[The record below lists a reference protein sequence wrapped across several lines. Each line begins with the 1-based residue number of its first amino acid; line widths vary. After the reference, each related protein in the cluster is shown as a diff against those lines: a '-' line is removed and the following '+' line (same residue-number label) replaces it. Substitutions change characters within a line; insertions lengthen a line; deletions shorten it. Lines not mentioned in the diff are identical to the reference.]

1 MRKVRKDQLAHKAYK
16 DLSVRLELRVRQVRR
31 ASKEFRVRWEI
42 PAQPELRVLKVR
54 RDHRD
59 HRVLKVHK
67 VRPVQLDPWDQ
78 PALQVR
84 KACKASQGSRAQPEL
99 MVFKAQSA
107 RLDHKAFKA
116 QPAQL
121 ARKG

>member
-16 DLSVRLELRVRQVRR
+16 ELSVRLELRDRQVRR

-42 PAQPELRVLKVR
+42 PAQLELRVLKVR
-54 RDHRD
+54 
-59 HRVLKVHK
+59 RVLKVHK

-84 KACKASQGSRAQPEL
+84 KACKASQGSRGQPEL

-116 QPAQL
+116 LPAQL

>member
-1 MRKVRKDQLAHKAYK
+1 M
-16 DLSVRLELRVRQVRR
+16 
-31 ASKEFRVRWEI
+31 
-42 PAQPELRVLKVR
+42 
-54 RDHRD
+54 
-59 HRVLKVHK
+59 
-67 VRPVQLDPWDQ
+67 QLDPWAQ

-84 KACKASQGSRAQPEL
+84 KACKASQGSREQPEL

-116 QPAQL
+116 LPAQL

>member
-16 DLSVRLELRVRQVRR
+16 DLLVRLELRVRQVRR

-42 PAQPELRVLKVR
+42 PAQPELRVLKV
-54 RDHRD
+54 
-59 HRVLKVHK
+59 HK

-84 KACKASQGSRAQPEL
+84 KACKASQGSRVQPEL

-116 QPAQL
+116 LPAQL

>member
-31 ASKEFRVRWEI
+31 AFKEFRVRWEI

-54 RDHRD
+54 RD

-84 KACKASQGSRAQPEL
+84 KACKASQGSRVQPEL

-116 QPAQL
+116 LPAQL

>member
-16 DLSVRLELRVRQVRR
+16 DLLVRLELRVRQVRR

-42 PAQPELRVLKVR
+42 PAQPELR
-54 RDHRD
+54 
-59 HRVLKVHK
+59 